1 MRRWLWLLALLAA
14 TPAWGQDA
22 EPASVESSVVDT
34 AAIAAAAEE
43 LNTQWGMKT
52 VAYGEFDDQRADGRS
67 SVGFTAIGLRTET
80 NTLVRYPDEPTRA
93 FMELFQSAAEAS
105 HDGWRT
111 ILIIVDQGHASVVTG
126 QRIGPIEGYSAR
138 LHAEVDR
145 VFPGYP

>member
-1 MRRWLWLLALLAA
+1 MRLWLWPLAMLAA
-14 TPAWGQDA
+14 PPAWGQDA
-22 EPASVESSVVDT
+22 ESATVEASAADT
-34 AAIAAAAEE
+34 AAIAAAAVE

-67 SVGFTAIGLRTET
+67 IVGFTAIGLRAET
-80 NTLVRYPDEPTRA
+80 NALVRYPDEPTRA
-93 FMELFQSAAEAS
+93 FMDLFQSAAEAS

-111 ILIIVDQGHASVVTG
+111 ILIVVDQGHASVVTG
-126 QRIGPIEGYSAR
+126 QRIGPIEGYNAR